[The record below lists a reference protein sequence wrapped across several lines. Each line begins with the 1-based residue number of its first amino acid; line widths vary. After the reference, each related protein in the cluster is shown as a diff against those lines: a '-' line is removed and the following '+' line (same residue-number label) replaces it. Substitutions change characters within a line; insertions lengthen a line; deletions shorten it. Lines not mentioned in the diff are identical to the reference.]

1 MDKYELISFI
11 GKGHYGTIS
20 KIKRKADNKILVW
33 KELNYGKMNE
43 KGQYRL
49 TELKAVKEK
58 KQLKVTLRKKEG
70 MMPETDRKIRIGYVY
85 GGRVQYSIWKTG
97 DEITISI

>member
-1 MDKYELISFI
+1 LTLLVCVDRDGRAEGFLYEDEGDGF
-11 GKGHYGTIS
+11 GYQ
-20 KIKRKADNKILVW
+20 
-33 KELNYGKMNE
+33 

-85 GGRVQYSIWKTG
+85 GGRVQYSTWKTG